1 MIQKLRL
8 IWGLMLSTV
17 FVYAALAYAFSVG
30 LIPLEF
36 PDTEDAT
43 IFAVVLGFL
52 SVSFL
57 TASYLLPSRS
67 TALPDL
73 QVKLIRFA
81 FLEAIGVLGLVYVIS
96 TGDFQIGIYYFAASF
111 LCLLAAF
118 PKDEEK
124 SN

>member
-36 PDTEDAT
+36 TDAEDAT

-57 TASYLLPSRS
+57 IASYLLPSRL
-67 TALPDL
+67 TALPEL

-96 TGDFQIGIYYFAASF
+96 TGDFNRGIYFFAASF
-111 LCLLAAF
+111 LWLLAAF